1 MTSTLHLHGA
11 FSVPAGS
18 HLPPQTRHDP
28 QQEIGRRFRERAK
41 PLVSMGYEGV
51 RGSGLRAGE
60 VLDDTWKSGTIELSR
75 TSHAHERMRKREV
88 TDDDIQINI
97 ADLAKGLYIIK
108 VGDKSEK
115 LIIRD

>member
-18 HLPPQTRHDP
+18 HLPPQTHHDP
-28 QQEIGRRFRERAK
+28 QQEIDRRFRERAK

-60 VLDDTWKSGTIELSR
+60 DLDDTWKSGTIELSK
-75 TSHAHERMRKREV
+75 TSHAHERMREREV
-88 TDDDIQINI
+88 TDDDIRDARTNP
-97 ADLAKGLYIIK
+97 
-108 VGDKSEK
+108 
-115 LIIRD
+115 IRNNFF